1 VAQVTESEP
10 ERGRA
15 RAILSIQ
22 LEDEVRIERQR
33 AGGAA
38 PGDPVRVERRIER
51 ALASLD
57 ELGARATFFAEGR
70 LVAEVSRSWW
80 PAIAAK
86 HELGC
91 QGLSRTIVGRLGPD
105 QFAEDARRGREAL
118 EDAAAAP
125 VVGYRAPEFSVDGC
139 DPWFGE
145 GLAAAG
151 YRADASRRLAT
162 MPEGATGGR
171 YPLEDSGDAVVEVPL
186 PMLPA
191 NLPIAGQRVMFLGS
205 AAVRMLPLPT
215 LRVAFEL
222 AEQQGFVP
230 QIVLQLGDLDPEG
243 PDAYSSDIAP
253 TMSWRRR
260 IDQLWRSTGR
270 RGVMSKLAQLGWRW
284 SFDTIS
290 SVALV

>member
-1 VAQVTESEP
+1 MSESEP

-15 RAILSIQ
+15 PAILSVQ

-33 AGGAA
+33 GGTAA
-38 PGDPVRVERRIER
+38 PGDPARVERGIER

-70 LVAEVSRSWW
+70 LVAEIARSLW
-80 PAIAAK
+80 PAIVAK

-105 QFAEDARRGREAL
+105 QFGDDARRGREAL
-118 EDAAAAP
+118 EDAAGVP
-125 VVGYRAPEFSVDGC
+125 VVGYRAPEFSADGC

-151 YRADASRRLAT
+151 YRTDASRRLAA
-162 MPEGATGGR
+162 MPDGATGGCYR
-171 YPLEDSGDAVVEVPL
+171 LEGSGDAIVEVPL

-243 PDAYSSDIAP
+243 PDTYSSD
-253 TMSWRRR
+253 TSTTQSWRSR

-270 RGVMSKLAQLGWRW
+270 RGVLQKLAQLGWRW
-284 SFDTIS
+284 SFDTIA
-290 SVALV
+290 SVAARV